1 MSAAGSPVEER
12 HTAEPQALGHGRS
25 DGWHYGLRY
34 GLMGLPLACVALPLY
49 VLLPNYYAREFGLS
63 LATLG
68 AVLLGARLL
77 DALIDPLLGRWSD
90 HLYARST
97 AAVLRWAGLCAA
109 GLALGFALLFY
120 PPVRTPQEE
129 VPILVMWVTV
139 CLMGTYVAFSALTLL
154 HQAWGAMWG
163 GTEAQRSRIVA
174 WREGWTL
181 VGVLMASIVPLAL
194 GIPALLALFLIAICA
209 AWWCWRGLAPP
220 PIRLTS
226 PSLDH
231 ADRGVATLW
240 QPLRQAPFRALLAVF
255 LANGIASALPA
266 TLLLFF
272 AQDRLEAPAVMEP
285 VFLGVYFVM
294 AALSIPLWLQA
305 VARWGLVR
313 SWLTSMG
320 LAVAVFAGVAL
331 LGAGDSLWFVLACAL
346 TGVAFGADLVAPS
359 ALLAGTI
366 DTLGERGRSEG
377 SYFGWWNLAAKLNLA
392 LAAGVAL
399 PVLQAWGYSPGSRTP
414 EALHALTWAYCLL
427 PCLFKL
433 LAAGLLYTLIYRK
446 TPCNAAP

>member
-1 MSAAGSPVEER
+1 MSVVGGPFDER
-12 HTAEPQALGHGRS
+12 PGVRDEGRNEWRS
-25 DGWHYGLRY
+25 GWSYGWRY

-68 AVLLGARLL
+68 AVLLAARLL
-77 DALIDPLLGRWSD
+77 DAIIDPLLGRWSD
-90 HLYARST
+90 RLYAHST
-97 AAVLRWAGLCAA
+97 STVLRWAGLCAA
-109 GLALGFALLFY
+109 LLALGFALLFY
-120 PPVRTPQEE
+120 PPVRTPQA
-129 VPILVMWVTV
+129 LVLWVTV
-139 CLMGTYVAFSALTLL
+139 CLMGTYLAFSALTLL

-174 WREGWTL
+174 WRESWAL

-194 GIPALLALFLIAICA
+194 GIPALLALFLIATCA
-209 AWWCWRGLAPP
+209 AWWYWHGLTPP
-220 PIRLTS
+220 PIRLT
-226 PSLDH
+226 PASLEAADH
-231 ADRGVATLW
+231 RVASLW

-272 AQDRLEAPAVMEP
+272 AQDRLQASAVMEP

-294 AALSIPLWLQA
+294 AALSIPLWLRA

-313 SWLTSMG
+313 SWLASMG

-366 DTLGERGRSEG
+366 DSLGERGRSEG
-377 SYFGWWNLAAKLNLA
+377 SYFGWWNLVAKLNLA

-399 PVLQAWGYSPGSRTP
+399 PALQAWGYTPGSRTP

-433 LAAGLLYTLIYRK
+433 LAAGLLYTLIHRK
-446 TPCNAAP
+446 TPCNVAP